1 MRKKNNIFN
10 LVGLIFA
17 VLIVAGCGA
26 LGDLIDDAPPD
37 TKIAALPQKWAGAA
51 PRSSKKYFKTGW
63 LDTFGDQRLGK
74 IIEGVIAHNYDL
86 QAAAA
91 RVEAAQASA
100 KKAGAELLPA
110 LDLNLGAENKGN
122 VKSGDNTTNFGA
134 SLDISWE
141 LDVWGR
147 VRAGKRAAAS
157 DFQAVQADFYF
168 ARQSLAAQAAKGY
181 FLAIETKQQQK
192 FAQATHDNYKKSVE
206 IAQAFFDEGGVSI
219 QDVYL
224 AKSELARSREVL
236 EKAKNAHLQAI
247 RSLQLLL
254 GQYPSGQ
261 FKIAARLPALPKPVA
276 AGIPSEILERRPD
289 LFAAERRVASA
300 FNQTTQAKAARL
312 PRLSLTASFGGASE
326 ALKNIV
332 NPTNLF
338 WNAAG
343 NLLAPIFDGGRRK
356 ADVKIA
362 TAQQKEALANYK
374 KEALEALADVENAL
388 SNESAL
394 FQRARALRAA
404 YRQAKLAEEIAEAK
418 YQQGEGQLL
427 DVQQIKRNTIS
438 SNVQW
443 LRLRQE
449 LISERVNLYL
459 ALGQDYKK

>member
-1 MRKKNNIFN
+1 M
-10 LVGLIFA
+10 
-17 VLIVAGCGA
+17 
-26 LGDLIDDAPPD
+26 
-37 TKIAALPQKWAGAA
+37 
-51 PRSSKKYFKTGW
+51 
-63 LDTFGDQRLGK
+63 
-74 IIEGVIAHNYDL
+74 
-86 QAAAA
+86 
-91 RVEAAQASA
+91 
-100 KKAGAELLPA
+100 
-110 LDLNLGAENKGN
+110 
-122 VKSGDNTTNFGA
+122 
-134 SLDISWE
+134 
-141 LDVWGR
+141 
-147 VRAGKRAAAS
+147 
-157 DFQAVQADFYF
+157 QADFYF

-254 GQYPSGQ
+254 GRYPSGQ

-289 LFAAERRVASA
+289 LFAAERLVASA

-312 PRLSLTASFGGASE
+312 PRLALTASFGGASE

>member
-1 MRKKNNIFN
+1 M
-10 LVGLIFA
+10 
-17 VLIVAGCGA
+17 
-26 LGDLIDDAPPD
+26 
-37 TKIAALPQKWAGAA
+37 
-51 PRSSKKYFKTGW
+51 
-63 LDTFGDQRLGK
+63 
-74 IIEGVIAHNYDL
+74 
-86 QAAAA
+86 
-91 RVEAAQASA
+91 
-100 KKAGAELLPA
+100 
-110 LDLNLGAENKGN
+110 
-122 VKSGDNTTNFGA
+122 
-134 SLDISWE
+134 
-141 LDVWGR
+141 
-147 VRAGKRAAAS
+147 
-157 DFQAVQADFYF
+157 
-168 ARQSLAAQAAKGY
+168 
-181 FLAIETKQQQK
+181 
-192 FAQATHDNYKKSVE
+192 
-206 IAQAFFDEGGVSI
+206 
-219 QDVYL
+219 
-224 AKSELARSREVL
+224 
-236 EKAKNAHLQAI
+236 
-247 RSLQLLL
+247 
-254 GQYPSGQ
+254 
-261 FKIAARLPALPKPVA
+261 
-276 AGIPSEILERRPD
+276 
-289 LFAAERRVASA
+289 ASA

-326 ALKNIV
+326 SLKSIV

-438 SNVQW
+438 SNIQW